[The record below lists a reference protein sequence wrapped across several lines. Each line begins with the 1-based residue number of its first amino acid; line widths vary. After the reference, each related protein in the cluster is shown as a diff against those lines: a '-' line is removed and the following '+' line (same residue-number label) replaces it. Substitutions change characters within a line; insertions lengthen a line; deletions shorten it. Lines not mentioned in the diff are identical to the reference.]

1 MDPYISET
9 LCTML
14 RAGRREVAIA
24 LISEADCD
32 LNHRSNRG
40 QTPLHLAPEAL
51 LHGVTALLLVK
62 GADPNVQDE
71 MGRTPL
77 MNAARTG
84 DLKSL
89 QHLLKHGADP
99 NLATTKARWTA
110 LMWAAKRG
118 NVEVLRP
125 LLDAGADPNHVDAKG
140 NNALV
145 IAQRYR
151 RIAATTLLA
160 NAAQGAPL

>member
-32 LNHRSNRG
+32 LNHRSTRG

-71 MGRTPL
+71 LGRTPL

-84 DLKSL
+84 DLKSM
-89 QHLLKHGADP
+89 QHLLKHRADP

-118 NVEVLRP
+118 QVDILKA
-125 LLDAGADPNHVDAKG
+125 LLKAGADPATVDAKG
-140 NNALV
+140 LNALA
-145 IAQRYR
+145 ISRLFKR
-151 RIAATTLLA
+151 AAAEATLLDVNKGPA
-160 NAAQGAPL
+160 

>member
-24 LISEADCD
+24 LISEEDCD

-40 QTPLHLAPEAL
+40 QTPLHIAPEAL

-84 DLKSL
+84 DFKSV

-118 NVEVLRP
+118 QIDTLNA
-125 LLDAGADPNHVDAKG
+125 LLKAGADPAAVDAKG
-140 NNALV
+140 LNALA
-145 IAQRYR
+145 IAR
-151 RIAATTLLA
+151 RFKRAAAEATLLDVNKGPA
-160 NAAQGAPL
+160 

>member
-1 MDPYISET
+1 MDMDPYISET

-40 QTPLHLAPEAL
+40 QTPLHIAPEAM

-62 GADPNVQDE
+62 GADPDAQDE

-84 DLKSL
+84 DVKSV
-89 QHLLKHGADP
+89 QHLLKHHANP

-118 NVEVLRP
+118 QVEIIKA
-125 LLDAGADPNHVDAKG
+125 LLNADADPAAVDAKG
-140 NNALV
+140 LNALA
-145 IAQRYR
+145 IAR
-151 RIAATTLLA
+151 RFKRAAVEPLLSDVT
-160 NAAQGAPL
+160 